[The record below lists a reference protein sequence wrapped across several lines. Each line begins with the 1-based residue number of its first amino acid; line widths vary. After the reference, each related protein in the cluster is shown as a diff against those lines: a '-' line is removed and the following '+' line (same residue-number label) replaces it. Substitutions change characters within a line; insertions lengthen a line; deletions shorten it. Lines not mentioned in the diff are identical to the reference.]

1 VKILVVCG
9 VGLGTSVLLKANVDK
24 VLATLDVEADVV
36 AASLNSL
43 AEHSDS
49 QVVLTTRQLA
59 PELSGLNAE
68 TIAIDKI
75 FDLAEIESKLAAALL

>member
-1 VKILVVCG
+1 MKILVVCG